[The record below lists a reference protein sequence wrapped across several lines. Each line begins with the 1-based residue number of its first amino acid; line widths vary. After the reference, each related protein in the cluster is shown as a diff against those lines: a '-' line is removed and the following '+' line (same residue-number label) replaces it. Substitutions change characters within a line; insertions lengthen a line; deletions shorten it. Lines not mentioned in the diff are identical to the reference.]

1 MNGKLNDTFHIDTNV
16 LRSTTVPTI
25 SRSKSNIT
33 NAIKCFDN
41 LTMPKNFSQE
51 LELNNLIKRLKQV
64 DVNVKDIIKYIND
77 RIREA
82 EAAEKVAQALAKS
95 LNILDLNKNLN
106 MTHAYLP
113 EGMNNE
119 NVIPFSKKY
128 LQNLYDKTMATV
140 YEKKYL
146 EYGKVIDLKSKIKEK
161 GGDAIQGMAYDGK
174 NLYLY
179 IGMKKVEKNMFGFPK
194 LDKDGNKIKKD
205 SGVMIARY
213 NSESGDL
220 EVIRKNVR
228 EDLGEDRV
236 GHGEGS
242 TYNID
247 AGKLIIKNHNK
258 DESSVFEL
266 DPKTTKY
273 TEYKIPH
280 YCRDLAYDKKN
291 KQLLGFLQ
299 DDKTVTFMERNE
311 KKKKYEEKDKIT
323 LENNGEKFKNVQG
336 MSADGKYIYLYDSNH
351 KNKMSEEEWKV
362 HKYNYDGKKVGEY
375 YVYNKEK
382 ENIYNEKGFKER
394 EVESGYTDNNNKSYI
409 CGPYS
414 IVEVTNYKSD
424 SFSTILV
431 SNK

>member
-82 EAAEKVAQALAKS
+82 EAAEKVAQDLAKF

-228 EDLGEDRV
+228 EDLGKDRV

-394 EVESGYTDNNNKSYI
+394 EVESGYTDNNDKSYI

>member
-25 SRSKSNIT
+25 SRSKSNIA
-33 NAIKCFDN
+33 NAIKCFHN

-51 LELNNLIKRLKQV
+51 LELNNIIKRLKQV

-394 EVESGYTDNNNKSYI
+394 EVESGYTDNNDKSYI

>member
-1 MNGKLNDTFHIDTNV
+1 MNGKLNDTFYIDTNV

-25 SRSKSNIT
+25 SRSKSNIA
-33 NAIKCFDN
+33 NAIKCFHN

-394 EVESGYTDNNNKSYI
+394 EVESGYTDNNDKSYI